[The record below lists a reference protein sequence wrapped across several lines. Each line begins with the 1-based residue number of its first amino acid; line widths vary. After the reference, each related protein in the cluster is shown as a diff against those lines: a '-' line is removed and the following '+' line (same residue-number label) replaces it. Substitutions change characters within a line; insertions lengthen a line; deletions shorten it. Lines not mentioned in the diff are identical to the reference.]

1 MIQSLGVQG
10 QKVNPVLELGLEK
23 RDPIGRHIPVYP
35 SLRQVQLQMDQVAN
49 KLEKNLDTVAY
60 ESSSNQYIDA
70 LAARV
75 SSSWLKAASY
85 THILGHLRT
94 HSQLISSHLECFFV
108 CVSLIFYFISMI
120 CEYNVLGNLKCST
133 RAYFDAQIQIGQ
145 GLEMKRVS

>member
-1 MIQSLGVQG
+1 MLNLGRKGISKTHFQREKMIQSLGVQG
-10 QKVNPVLELGLEK
+10 QKLNPVLELGLEK

-35 SLRQVQLQMDQVAN
+35 SLRKVQLQMDQVAK

-94 HSQLISSHLECFFV
+94 HSQLISSHLLGMFFRVCFAD
-108 CVSLIFYFISMI
+108 LLLYFYD
-120 CEYNVLGNLKCST
+120 L
-133 RAYFDAQIQIGQ
+133 
-145 GLEMKRVS
+145 